1 VETRTSKFTSCIKN
15 SNYLSAPTVGAKS
28 QKKTTSGDDKKMGI
42 ERFNLNVARAF
53 IGHHVN
59 LHLKDGSVL
68 VNVYVADAKREENNG
83 KPAVLCITQPR
94 KPPLKVFLKE
104 IKWMEQLNP
113 HLLVNA

>member
-1 VETRTSKFTSCIKN
+1 
-15 SNYLSAPTVGAKS
+15 
-28 QKKTTSGDDKKMGI
+28 MGM

-68 VNVYVADAKREENNG
+68 VNVYVADAKRERDSG

-94 KPPLKVFLKE
+94 KPLLRVFLRE
-104 IKWMEQLNP
+104 IEWMEQLNP
-113 HLLVNA
+113 YLLMSA